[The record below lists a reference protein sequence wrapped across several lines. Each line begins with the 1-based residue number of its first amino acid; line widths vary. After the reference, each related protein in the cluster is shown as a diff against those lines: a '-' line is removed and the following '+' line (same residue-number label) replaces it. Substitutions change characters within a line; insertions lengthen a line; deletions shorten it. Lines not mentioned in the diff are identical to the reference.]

1 MFYGILGDSNG
12 DEPQVTGEASWLM
25 ARTCFPNDN
34 LAGDKGHTESDVTC
48 NWSPITS
55 TNAIANRQ
63 PDILFLGDKS
73 VLPGDVVDENYISDF
88 GKLKSMGDDLMTSL
102 LSNIGLNGDAP
113 TDPTSTSTP
122 TTPTTTTPTPT
133 GDDCSWPGHCEGIT
147 ASTN

>member
-34 LAGDKGHTESDVTC
+34 LAGDKGHTKADVTC
-48 NWSPITS
+48 NCSSITS
-55 TNAIANRQ
+55 KNSVANRQ

-88 GKLKSMGDDLMTSL
+88 GKLKSMGDDLMNSL
-102 LSNIGLNGDAP
+102 LSNIRLNGDVP

-122 TTPTTTTPTPT
+122 TTTTTTATPT
-133 GDDCSWPGHCEGIT
+133 GGNCSWPGHCEGIT
-147 ASTN
+147 IPTS